1 MLARAPVLAA
11 AAAAA
16 LLLGV
21 AGCGSARPS
30 GQQAPGQQAPAHGA
44 PSGSAASSQVRSGS
58 NPAATPSSA
67 APAAAAPGPVPA
79 GFAATSVTFVS
90 ADEAFVLGTAPCAH
104 APCTAILRT
113 RDRGATWAALPAPPV
128 PVGEP
133 GATTASIVWGIRFAT
148 PEHGFVFGDSGV
160 WETTDGGARWTRDF
174 TPAGSFL
181 SLAIAAGQV
190 LAINALCVPGGC
202 QDAALIRRPLNSR
215 SPGGGTWTGVAQT
228 TVGNLLDPD
237 DMIATQAGVAAVL
250 DGRDVLVTRDGGL
263 THTTNPVP
271 CPGEPGAPSVAVT
284 SATGLVL
291 LCIGGGYTGHTVK
304 QIYVSDDDGAHWT
317 AAGVPSPAG
326 DGGTIAATT
335 TGEVAIATAS
345 AASWLFH
352 SGDRG
357 VTWQTVNTQFDG
369 GMGWADLGFTTATDG
384 VVVHGP
390 ADSDGNSTKRP
401 GQLFL
406 TSDGGASWTPVS
418 F

>member
-1 MLARAPVLAA
+1 MARTLATFPPLHRLNAQRSPCAGGKKDERWWRVAWCGRPA
-11 AAAAA
+11 VAAA

-58 NPAATPSSA
+58 NPAVTPSSS

-133 GATTASIVWGIRFAT
+133 
-148 PEHGFVFGDSGV
+148 
-160 WETTDGGARWTRDF
+160 DGG
-174 TPAGSFL
+174 
-181 SLAIAAGQV
+181 V
-190 LAINALCVPGGC
+190 
-202 QDAALIRRPLNSR
+202 
-215 SPGGGTWTGVAQT
+215 
-228 TVGNLLDPD
+228 
-237 DMIATQAGVAAVL
+237 
-250 DGRDVLVTRDGGL
+250 
-263 THTTNPVP
+263 
-271 CPGEPGAPSVAVT
+271 
-284 SATGLVL
+284 
-291 LCIGGGYTGHTVK
+291 
-304 QIYVSDDDGAHWT
+304 
-317 AAGVPSPAG
+317 
-326 DGGTIAATT
+326 
-335 TGEVAIATAS
+335 
-345 AASWLFH
+345 
-352 SGDRG
+352 
-357 VTWQTVNTQFDG
+357 
-369 GMGWADLGFTTATDG
+369 GWADLGFTTGTNG
-384 VVVHGP
+384 VVVHAP
-390 ADSDGNSTKRP
+390 ADSDGNSTQRP

>member
-1 MLARAPVLAA
+1 MLARAPLLAA
-11 AAAAA
+11 AVAAA

-30 GQQAPGQQAPAHGA
+30 GQQAPAQGA
-44 PSGSAASSQVRSGS
+44 PSGSAAGTQVRSGS
-58 NPAATPSSA
+58 TPATTIPSSS
-67 APAAAAPGPVPA
+67 APAAAPGPVPA

-90 ADEAFVLGTAPCAH
+90 AEEAFVLGTAPCAH
-104 APCTAILRT
+104 APCTVILRT

-133 GATTASIVWGIRFAT
+133 GATLASIVWGIRFAT
-148 PEHGFVFGDSGV
+148 PDHGFVFGDSGV

-181 SLAIAAGQV
+181 SLAIAGGQV
-190 LAINALCVPGGC
+190 LAVNALCAPNGGC
-202 QDAALIRRPLNSR
+202 KDAALIRRPLNSR
-215 SPGGGTWTGVAQT
+215 SPGGGTWTGVAQA

-263 THTTNPVP
+263 THTLNPVP
-271 CPGEPGAPSVAVT
+271 CSGELGAPSVAVT
-284 SATGLVL
+284 SATGGLVL

-304 QIYVSDDDGAHWT
+304 QVYVSNDDGAHWT
-317 AAGVPSPAG
+317 TAGVPSPAG

-335 TGEVAIATAS
+335 TGQVAIATAS

-352 SGDRG
+352 SGDG
-357 VTWQTVNTQFDG
+357 GMAWQTVNTQFDG

-390 ADSDGNSTKRP
+390 ADSDGNSTQRS
-401 GQLFL
+401 GQLFF
-406 TSDGGASWTPVS
+406 TSDGGASWAAVK